1 MTSKKFWTEDKI
13 AVLKAYLANTNYTYA
28 DIAREMKTSP
38 DAIEHAKR
46 RYRLKKAEIITTS
59 NKSRFKNSEIVEE
72 IAKYVEVVKNESAK
86 YNDIYDNVKYKG
98 KWKKG
103 KQSEDQIQLLSDM
116 HTGMINHAPTTGEV
130 TYNQNI
136 QEQELQNL
144 FYGNKRFYQ
153 LYKPAYNIETFYV
166 FGLGDLVTNDRIFE
180 GQMSEITCTV
190 GKQIQLT
197 FQYVSDYIKHLLE
210 LYPKVVYVN
219 IVGNH
224 GRTTSRYMSEEA
236 TSNFEYYLGMLL
248 KERFANNKRVD
259 VVLPEDY
266 SYSIKIRGHKYLLA
280 HGNNIRGATLNSIEK
295 ASKEIALLVEQE
307 PYDVICIGHFHSCY
321 ELPISPTTT
330 LLVNGCF
337 IHKDSFA
344 YNKLR
349 KFSTAKQYNFLV
361 SKRSACHNVQKI
373 DLRWNIK

>member
-1 MTSKKFWTEDKI
+1 MSRRFWTTEK
-13 AVLKAYLANTNYTYA
+13 VNLLKAYLANPNYSYA
-28 DIAREMKTSP
+28 DIARELKTTP
-38 DAIEHAKR
+38 DAIDHAKR
-46 RYRLKKAEIITTS
+46 RYNLKNVQRGAESREKNKWS
-59 NKSRFKNSEIVEE
+59 NKEIVEE
-72 IAKYVEVVKNESAK
+72 VANYIDAVKHVEANYHDVYK
-86 YNDIYDNVKYKG
+86 NVKFRG
-98 KWKKG
+98 NWKKG
-103 KQSEDQIQLLSDM
+103 KQVEDQVQLFSDM
-116 HTGMINHAPTTGEV
+116 HTAMINHAPTTGEI
-130 TYNQNI
+130 TYNKEI
-136 QEQELQNL
+136 QEKELQNL
-144 FYGNKRFYQ
+144 LRGNARFYE
-153 LYKPAYNIETFYV
+153 LYKPAYNIETFYI

-180 GQMSEITCTV
+180 GQMAEITCTV
-190 GKQIQLT
+190 GKQVQLT
-197 FQYVSDYIKHLLE
+197 FNYVSNYIRRLLE
-210 LYPKVVYVN
+210 IYPRVVYVN

-224 GRTTSRYMSEEA
+224 GRTTARYISEEA
-236 TSNFEYYLGMLL
+236 TSNFEYYIGMLL
-248 KERFANNKRVD
+248 KERFQDNKRVEII
-259 VVLPEDY
+259 LPNDY

-361 SKRSACHNVQKI
+361 SKKSALHNVQKI
-373 DLRWNIK
+373 DLRWDMK